1 MVAREAQEATRNE
14 AAVGFTV
21 FAGLLMIVAG
31 AFQLIAGVT
40 ALVNDEFVA
49 VGREYVLELDATTWG
64 WIHLLLGVVIGVAGL
79 LLYSGAVWARAVGV
93 AVAFMSAITNFA
105 ALPRHPIWAVIV
117 IAVDA
122 CIIWALTVHGRDV
135 TR

>member
-1 MVAREAQEATRNE
+1 MVARQAKEAPRNE
-14 AAVGFTV
+14 VAVEFTV
-21 FAGLLMIVAG
+21 FAGLLMIVVG

-40 ALVNDEFVA
+40 ALATDEFLS
-49 VGREYVLELDATTWG
+49 VGRDYVLELDANTWG
-64 WIHLLLGVVIGVAGL
+64 WIHLLLGVVIGVAGFF
-79 LLYSGAVWARAVGV
+79 LYSGAVWARTVGV
-93 AVAFMSAITNFA
+93 AVAFTSAITNFA
-105 ALPRHPIWAVIV
+105 VLPRHPIWAVVV